1 MRVVI
6 GLIVLISLLGIRNG
20 ETEAAG
26 KEIKCEEMSQKKLLQ
41 ILEKEKGKLVIVD
54 YRTPED
60 YYNKGHISG
69 AILFSPKDKDFL
81 QQRLDYLA
89 LQWKRNS
96 KTAVIVDNEGREA
109 NIFCRNMKLSTKYE
123 HIYSLKDGM
132 RLWTLP
138 LEKGKMPQP
147 GTRGKIKEKKGKG
160 KKL

>member
-1 MRVVI
+1 MKVI
-6 GLIVLISLLGIRNG
+6 IFLISFISFLGIKNG
-20 ETEAAG
+20 ELATAG
-26 KEIKCEEMSQKKLLQ
+26 GEVKCEEIAQNKLLQ
-41 ILEKEKGKLVIVD
+41 MMEKEKGKVVVVD

-60 YYNKGHISG
+60 YYNKGHISD

-96 KTAVIVDNEGREA
+96 KTAVIVDNDGREA
-109 NIFCRNMKLSTKYE
+109 NIFCRNMKMSMKYE

-138 LEKGKMPQP
+138 LEKGKMPVP
-147 GTRGKIKEKKGKG
+147 GTKEKIKEKGGKG
-160 KKL
+160 K